1 MKDVQKSN
9 NHSVTITPDF
19 EAFLDCIEHLKTANN
34 SSYYQDRYIDK
45 RGLVANRTIKAN
57 EYIKELLQGNVQC
70 QHMDNY
76 KRKSFPDYL
85 QNVSLRPCPICNW
98 EYVPDDKDNDRW
110 VFKLVLKQTH
120 VPEQNK
126 KLLLALTCKPTLCV
140 RKKVLDK
147 KCKVTFAIP
156 FIMKNGLYANHDNI
170 NIYIVILLM
179 LILLLILISSAVYF
193 IKKGKRIRLV

>member
-1 MKDVQKSN
+1 
-9 NHSVTITPDF
+9 
-19 EAFLDCIEHLKTANN
+19 
-34 SSYYQDRYIDK
+34 
-45 RGLVANRTIKAN
+45 
-57 EYIKELLQGNVQC
+57 
-70 QHMDNY
+70 MDNY

-156 FIMKNGLYANHDNI
+156 FIMKNGLYGNHDNI